1 MPLSEVL
8 QNFLALTQD
17 AVGICFQ
24 RHLESTPHWVF
35 ASPAFK
41 RYFDTTEDIL
51 GQPVCG
57 NPAWDAVAEQNPAE
71 VPVRLRDGST
81 SWFKIGLFAVDE
93 PDGRYICATFRDI
106 THQRQTNDD
115 LTQRLQ
121 DCQAQLAST
130 QRALQ
135 DISDRHQRMKT
146 ALDAYPTSFAIFDK
160 DLKLVL
166 FNKAYEESMASE
178 AGWIRL
184 GMHWEDI
191 VSDAMSCD
199 LFPLHSKEEEAFLQE
214 LESPDEADVHSTDWE
229 FTGDRHL
236 RILQCKTDK
245 GDRVV
250 IRLDITELVRQ
261 KRSVEH
267 AQARVLAA
275 INAYPAPFCIYDAE
289 LRIAVW
295 NDSYTEL
302 LTDDPSEIYEGMRIE
317 DVLRLGLR
325 NRSFPA
331 AAEDEEGWIRDMIQ
345 AVETVQPIRDEQL
358 SLDRHYRT
366 LRSRSVNGDIV
377 VLRLDTTEL
386 VRQQD
391 ALELTQSRLLSAIRA
406 FPDPFAIYDG
416 ESRLQFWNPAFAE
429 CLTNKHDQIQV
440 GMSPIDIFRI
450 AVGEGRIPA
459 AKGREEE
466 WLNSFVDQNRQHY
479 HLEEIEF
486 AGDQHFRN
494 IRSFSDNGEMVV
506 LRLNITESVRQ
517 RRALE
522 EYAERLKSANEEITY
537 KAFHDEL
544 TGLGNRRYLSEKFK
558 ELCALRKEHGGEL
571 AALHL
576 DLDRFKQ
583 INDTMGHAAGDYVLL
598 EVAQLIRTHVRPG
611 DVMARIGGDEFVIL
625 LWLPEDSDRP
635 QELAETLVSE
645 FSKPID
651 FHGRQCRSGVSIGI
665 AHTRLSD
672 ETNLLINSDVALYKA
687 KRSGRGRVGVFDSS
701 DIDEMRR
708 TKVLADDIIRGLE
721 AKEFCPHYQPQIDV
735 STGQIVG
742 VEALARWHHP
752 EKGTLPPGYFLSVA
766 SDLDVVADIDRMIF
780 SKALNECQDAFAS
793 DVSDLP
799 SLSFNVSAARLQ
811 FDQINEIGELAST
824 YSGQVSLEL
833 LETIFL
839 EEESDEFLMRLDQLR
854 EMGISIEVD
863 DFGSGRASVVALQRI
878 SPDHLKIDRRLIA
891 PMSDGNNATRLVQ
904 SIVEIG
910 HALDISVIAEGVET
924 AEQARILARLG
935 VQRLQGFY
943 FSEPLALP
951 DLLEFMNQN
960 ALLVRTGTG

>member
-1 MPLSEVL
+1 
-8 QNFLALTQD
+8 
-17 AVGICFQ
+17 
-24 RHLESTPHWVF
+24 
-35 ASPAFK
+35 
-41 RYFDTTEDIL
+41 
-51 GQPVCG
+51 
-57 NPAWDAVAEQNPAE
+57 
-71 VPVRLRDGST
+71 
-81 SWFKIGLFAVDE
+81 
-93 PDGRYICATFRDI
+93 
-106 THQRQTNDD
+106 
-115 LTQRLQ
+115 
-121 DCQAQLAST
+121 
-130 QRALQ
+130 
-135 DISDRHQRMKT
+135 
-146 ALDAYPTSFAIFDK
+146 
-160 DLKLVL
+160 
-166 FNKAYEESMASE
+166 
-178 AGWIRL
+178 
-184 GMHWEDI
+184 
-191 VSDAMSCD
+191 
-199 LFPLHSKEEEAFLQE
+199 
-214 LESPDEADVHSTDWE
+214 
-229 FTGDRHL
+229 
-236 RILQCKTDK
+236 
-245 GDRVV
+245 
-250 IRLDITELVRQ
+250 
-261 KRSVEH
+261 
-267 AQARVLAA
+267 
-275 INAYPAPFCIYDAE
+275 
-289 LRIAVW
+289 
-295 NDSYTEL
+295 
-302 LTDDPSEIYEGMRIE
+302 
-317 DVLRLGLR
+317 
-325 NRSFPA
+325 
-331 AAEDEEGWIRDMIQ
+331 
-345 AVETVQPIRDEQL
+345 
-358 SLDRHYRT
+358 
-366 LRSRSVNGDIV
+366 
-377 VLRLDTTEL
+377 
-386 VRQQD
+386 
-391 ALELTQSRLLSAIRA
+391 
-406 FPDPFAIYDG
+406 
-416 ESRLQFWNPAFAE
+416 
-429 CLTNKHDQIQV
+429 
-440 GMSPIDIFRI
+440 
-450 AVGEGRIPA
+450 
-459 AKGREEE
+459 
-466 WLNSFVDQNRQHY
+466 
-479 HLEEIEF
+479 
-486 AGDQHFRN
+486 
-494 IRSFSDNGEMVV
+494 
-506 LRLNITESVRQ
+506 
-517 RRALE
+517 
-522 EYAERLKSANEEITY
+522 
-537 KAFHDEL
+537 
-544 TGLGNRRYLSEKFK
+544 
-558 ELCALRKEHGGEL
+558 
-571 AALHL
+571 
-576 DLDRFKQ
+576 
-583 INDTMGHAAGDYVLL
+583 
-598 EVAQLIRTHVRPG
+598 
-611 DVMARIGGDEFVIL
+611 DEFVIL